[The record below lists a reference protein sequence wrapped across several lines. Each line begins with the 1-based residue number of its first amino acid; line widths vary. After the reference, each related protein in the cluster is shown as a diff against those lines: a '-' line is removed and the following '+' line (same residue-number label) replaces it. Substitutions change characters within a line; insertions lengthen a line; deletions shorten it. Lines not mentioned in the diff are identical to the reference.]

1 MAAWIMVVVAETEK
15 FQKDVMADIG
25 LQKILSWGLKLL
37 QDLGMHPRRQQMM
50 VIKGQEST

>member
-25 LQKILSWGLKLL
+25 LQKILSRGLKLL